1 MNKEEEVI
9 YGYEIEMKK
18 EEHNIRS
25 SNLDYNQVDNSEK
38 KNNCNENNLQN
49 GCFSTKHLKSMKI
62 DFSDVILSEER
73 IIIPNE
79 DKKKNKVTYGK
90 VINNKSSNQIIN
102 VEIGNNILRLQ
113 EEESKEK
120 HISEVKIYFIRKQVK
135 QM

>member
-38 KNNCNENNLQN
+38 KNNCIENNLQN

-102 VEIGNNILRLQ
+102 VEIGKKKSLRKNI
-113 EEESKEK
+113 
-120 HISEVKIYFIRKQVK
+120 
-135 QM
+135 

>member
-1 MNKEEEVI
+1 
-9 YGYEIEMKK
+9 
-18 EEHNIRS
+18 
-25 SNLDYNQVDNSEK
+25 
-38 KNNCNENNLQN
+38 
-49 GCFSTKHLKSMKI
+49 MKI

>member
-18 EEHNIRS
+18 EEHNIKS

-38 KNNCNENNLQN
+38 KNNCIENNLQN

>member
-18 EEHNIRS
+18 EEHNIKS

-38 KNNCNENNLQN
+38 KNNCIENNLQN

-79 DKKKNKVTYGK
+79 DKKKKTVTYGK

-120 HISEVKIYFIRKQVK
+120 QISEVKIYFIRKQVK

>member
-18 EEHNIRS
+18 EEHNIKS

-38 KNNCNENNLQN
+38 KNNCIENNLQN

-120 HISEVKIYFIRKQVK
+120 QISEVKIYFIRKQVK